1 MKKIIL
7 IILFL
12 VFPLQTI
19 AEQEEPIF
27 SFIVNGTEC
36 GNESKSSLIES
47 NLKDGELNTS
57 VKFSMNCAYVPH
69 KPSYSLKENEVI
81 FYFET
86 FSPSGAMAHCVC
98 DTTILFKLSLKNSRH
113 AGIYKD
119 NEKTPKVKVIMD
131 GTEINP

>member
-1 MKKIIL
+1 MKQIIL

-27 SFIVNGTEC
+27 SFIVNGTDC
-36 GNESKSSLIES
+36 GNDSKSPLIET
-47 NLKDGELNTS
+47 NLKNGELITS

-69 KPSYSLKENEVI
+69 RPSFSLKENEVT

-86 FSPSGAMAHCVC
+86 FSLSGAMAKCVC
-98 DTTILFKLSLKNSRH
+98 DTTILFKLSLNNSRH

-119 NEKTPKVKVIMD
+119 NGKTPNVKVIMD
-131 GTEINP
+131 GKEINP